1 MSGITSGRVHVRALF
16 FVIGATGAF
25 LIPFFVLLLQDRGLT
40 TDRIGL
46 VVSGASLAGVLAAPI
61 WSHLADARMGASRTL
76 ALSSL
81 ASASLALALFA
92 AGSGAWAIFGL
103 SAALGA
109 AQAPTVA
116 LSDTLALGY
125 LGPDRMHDYGNI
137 RLWASA
143 GWAVVIVIAGA
154 IYQRVGLEPML
165 PLYAS
170 GALVQAAIAS
180 RSVLISPVAPEP
192 SGHPLA
198 SAVAVVRASPG
209 FARLLGALL
218 VASAATWAGL
228 TFIPVLIVSQG
239 GDLFLVGLA
248 ASIAATVEIPIF
260 RASSW
265 LGARFGLR
273 ALYSAGASTYVATLT
288 ALALSADPVVT
299 AVARMAVGVAYGLTS
314 AALVVAVGRLVPE
327 SRRNTGQALLYMTT
341 LGIGPVAGAAIGGVV
356 YASLGPAV
364 LFGAGALV
372 AAAASVVVASSLTR
386 ASR

>member
-1 MSGITSGRVHVRALF
+1 
-16 FVIGATGAF
+16 
-25 LIPFFVLLLQDRGLT
+25 
-40 TDRIGL
+40 
-46 VVSGASLAGVLAAPI
+46 
-61 WSHLADARMGASRTL
+61 
-76 ALSSL
+76 
-81 ASASLALALFA
+81 
-92 AGSGAWAIFGL
+92 
-103 SAALGA
+103 
-109 AQAPTVA
+109 
-116 LSDTLALGY
+116 
-125 LGPDRMHDYGNI
+125 MHDYGNI

-143 GWAVVIVIAGA
+143 GWAVVVVIAGA

-180 RSVLISPVAPEP
+180 RSVLTSPVAPEP
-192 SGHPLA
+192 SGLPLA

-265 LGARFGLR
+265 LAARFGLR
-273 ALYSAGASTYVATLT
+273 ALYGAGASTYVATLT